1 MIRTVQQVEIRQI
14 NERDCIESLTTLIHE
29 AYASQASL
37 GLRYWATHQS
47 AEVTKKRFASGQGIL
62 AELEG
67 DYVGTIT
74 VRPPQPES
82 SVELYRDPRVWS
94 IGQFAVLPRFKGL
107 GIGKRL
113 HDAAIQ
119 YALRSG
125 GHTMALDTAEPA
137 SALIVKY
144 RGWGYS
150 VVGLCDWRPQTNYL
164 SVLMA
169 RPLLLSDELR
179 T

>member
-1 MIRTVQQVEIRQI
+1 MIRPVQQVEIRQI
-14 NERDCIESLTTLIHE
+14 NERDCMESLTTLIHE
-29 AYASQASL
+29 AYAPHASL

-47 AEVTKKRFASGQGIL
+47 VEDTKKRFASGQGFI
-62 AELEG
+62 AELDG

-82 SVELYRDPRVWS
+82 SVELYRDSRVWS

-125 GHTMALDTAEPA
+125 GYTMALDTAEPA
-137 SALIVKY
+137 TALIEKY
-144 RGWGYS
+144 LGWGYS
-150 VVGLCDWRPQTNYL
+150 VIGQCDWRPKTNYI

-169 RPLLLSDELR
+169 RPLLISQELS